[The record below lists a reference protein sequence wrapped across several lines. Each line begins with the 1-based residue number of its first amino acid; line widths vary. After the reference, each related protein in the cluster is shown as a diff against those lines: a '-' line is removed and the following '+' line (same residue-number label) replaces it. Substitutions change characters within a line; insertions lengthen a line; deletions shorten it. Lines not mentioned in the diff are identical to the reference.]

1 MVYNSWALAPAHGNT
16 LAEFKFRLRAQSR
29 AHFLCQFKDRRGVA
43 VLQTERM
50 AMLFIDVLRSYMRA
64 GKFKVHEWVV
74 MPNHVHILL
83 SVGPELSIEKAVQMM
98 KGNFSYR
105 AKKELGYPWEI
116 WQKGFSEVQITT
128 EASFIHHQEYIDDNP
143 VKAGLAR
150 SAEEYPYC
158 STYLKKKAAAAKAGK

>member
-1 MVYNSWALAPAHGNT
+1 MARPSRNSSPDSARNPVRT
-16 LAEFKFRLRAQSR
+16 FFVTSR
-29 AHFLCQFKDRRGVA
+29 TSQGVA

-50 AMLFIDVLRSYMRA
+50 ATLFIDVLRSYMRA
-64 GKFKVHEWVV
+64 KKFKVHDFVV
-74 MPNHVHILL
+74 MPNHVHVLL
-83 SVGPELSIEKAVQMM
+83 SVGPEMSIEKAVQMI

-128 EASFIHHQEYIDDNP
+128 EASFIHHQNYIDENP

-150 SAEEYPYC
+150 SAEEYPY
-158 STYLKKKAAAAKAGK
+158 SSAYLKKKKKAAAAKAGK

>member
-1 MVYNSWALAPAHGNT
+1 MARPSRNSSFDSARNPVRC
-16 LAEFKFRLRAQSR
+16 FFVSSR
-29 AHFLCQFKDRRGVA
+29 TSRGIA

-50 AMLFIDVLRSYMRA
+50 AMLFVDVLRSCMRA
-64 GKFKVHEWVV
+64 KRFKVHEFVV
-74 MPNHVHILL
+74 MPNHVHVLL
-83 SVGPELSIEKAVQMM
+83 SVGPELSIEKAVQIM

-105 AKKELGYPWEI
+105 ARKELGYPWEI

-128 EASFIHHQEYIDDNP
+128 EASFIHHQEYIDANP

-158 STYLKKKAAAAKAGK
+158 STYLKKKKKAAAAKAGK

>member
-1 MVYNSWALAPAHGNT
+1 MAIPSRNSSFDSARNPVRT
-16 LAEFKFRLRAQSR
+16 FFVSSR
-29 AHFLCQFKDRRGVA
+29 TSRGVA

-64 GKFKVHEWVV
+64 GKFKVHEFVV

-83 SVGPELSIEKAVQMM
+83 SVGPELSIEKAVQMI

-105 AKKELGYPWEI
+105 AKKDLGYPWEI

-128 EASFIHHQEYIDDNP
+128 EASFIHHQGYIDDNP

-158 STYLKKKAAAAKAGK
+158 STYLKKRKAAAKAGE